1 MNILILDDDAFTL
14 SLLSAQLGQLDLQ
27 ASGFDGVIALSSGD
41 EALPLLAGGADI
53 GLVLCDLQMPGMDGI
68 EFVRRLV
75 ELDYRGGLVLVSGE
89 NSRIIHAAANVARSH
104 RLRVLGAVEK
114 PIALET
120 LAQILDACRQQP
132 EAVHGELRSYPP
144 QDLLAAIDAG
154 ELVNFYQP
162 KVSLASGEVTGMEAL
177 VRWRHPR
184 DGLVVPGQFIPQAE
198 ASDVIVRLGE
208 QVLDNALRDLRR
220 WRDAG
225 KPWEVAVNVST
236 RSFSDLDYPDM
247 LAERARR
254 AGVAL
259 EHVVLEITES
269 QMAADPKS
277 QLDILTR
284 LRLKGARLSI
294 DDFGTGY
301 SFLSQLHELP
311 VEELKID
318 RSFVHGAAAD
328 PQLAAIVASN
338 IRLAQELGFR
348 CIAEGVEDAA
358 DWAFLREARCGC
370 AQGYLVGKPM
380 PAEALDDWHA
390 DWQRRVVALLRD

>member
-1 MNILILDDDAFTL
+1 M
-14 SLLSAQLGQLDLQ
+14 
-27 ASGFDGVIALSSGD
+27 
-41 EALPLLAGGADI
+41 
-53 GLVLCDLQMPGMDGI
+53 
-68 EFVRRLV
+68 
-75 ELDYRGGLVLVSGE
+75 
-89 NSRIIHAAANVARSH
+89 
-104 RLRVLGAVEK
+104 
-114 PIALET
+114 
-120 LAQILDACRQQP
+120 
-132 EAVHGELRSYPP
+132 
-144 QDLLAAIDAG
+144 
-154 ELVNFYQP
+154 
-162 KVSLASGEVTGMEAL
+162 
-177 VRWRHPR
+177 RWRHPR

>member
-132 EAVHGELRSYPP
+132 EAVRGELRSYPP

-162 KVSLASGEVTGMEAL
+162 KVSLASGEVNGMEAL
-177 VRWRHPR
+177 
-184 DGLVVPGQFIPQAE
+184 
-198 ASDVIVRLGE
+198 
-208 QVLDNALRDLRR
+208 
-220 WRDAG
+220 
-225 KPWEVAVNVST
+225 
-236 RSFSDLDYPDM
+236 
-247 LAERARR
+247 
-254 AGVAL
+254 
-259 EHVVLEITES
+259 
-269 QMAADPKS
+269 
-277 QLDILTR
+277 
-284 LRLKGARLSI
+284 
-294 DDFGTGY
+294 
-301 SFLSQLHELP
+301 
-311 VEELKID
+311 
-318 RSFVHGAAAD
+318 
-328 PQLAAIVASN
+328 
-338 IRLAQELGFR
+338 
-348 CIAEGVEDAA
+348 
-358 DWAFLREARCGC
+358 
-370 AQGYLVGKPM
+370 
-380 PAEALDDWHA
+380 
-390 DWQRRVVALLRD
+390 